1 MDIKDARILI
11 TGGSAGIGKATA
23 KMLANAG
30 AKVLITGR
38 DEKKL
43 QNVAQELGV
52 MYVAANVALPA
63 DIDKTFDMVNNQL
76 GGLDVLINN
85 AGIGEFPTLEE
96 LSLEDFQRVYNVNVF
111 GLALMTQKAA
121 HLFKEQNSGNI
132 INIASTAA
140 TKGFERGTIYASS
153 KFALRGMTE
162 CWQAE
167 LRRYNVRVILV
178 NPSEVPTAFAQPD
191 RKERE
196 DVPHKLTSDEIAQA
210 IKGALEMDSRGFIKE
225 LTVIATN
232 PWLAEGN

>member
-1 MDIKDARILI
+1 MNLKDARVLV

-23 KMLANAG
+23 KLLIEAG

-38 DEKKL
+38 DEIKL
-43 QNVAQELGV
+43 QNVAQEMGAF
-52 MYVAANVALPA
+52 YVAADVASPE
-63 DIDKTFDMVNNQL
+63 DIDKTITEIHNQL

-96 LSLEDFQRVYNVNVF
+96 LTLEAFQKVYNVNVF
-111 GLALMTQKAA
+111 GLALLTQKVAQI
-121 HLFKEQNSGNI
+121 FKTQNSGNI

-140 TKGFERGTIYASS
+140 TRGFERGTIYASS

-178 NPSEVPTAFAQPD
+178 NPSEVPTAFAQAD

-196 DVPHKLTSDEIAQA
+196 EIPHKLTSQEIAHA
-210 IKGALEMDSRGFIKE
+210 IKGALEMDDRGFIKE

-232 PWLAEGN
+232 PWLAENK

>member
-1 MDIKDARILI
+1 MNIQDARILI

-23 KMLANAG
+23 KILSEAG

-43 QNVAQELGV
+43 QNVAHELGV
-52 MYVAANVALPA
+52 LFVAADIASPA
-63 DIDKTFDMVNNQL
+63 DIDKTFDVVNNQL

-96 LSLEDFQRVYNVNVF
+96 LTLDAFQKVYNVNVF
-111 GLALMTQKAA
+111 GLALLTQKAA
-121 HLFKEQNSGNI
+121 QLFKKQNAGHI

-167 LRRYNVRVILV
+167 LRRHNIRVILV

-196 DVPHKLTSDEIAQA
+196 EVAHKLTSHEIAHA
-210 IKGALEMDSRGFIKE
+210 IKGALEMDDRGFIKE

-232 PWLAEGN
+232 PWLAEQS